1 MGAVLTQIRATLA
14 RRRAQTAIVLVVC
27 LLAASVSTMALT
39 ILVRVNQPWD
49 DAFAQVNGAHLVFH
63 LDAAR
68 VTAAQLAAT
77 ASVPGVT
84 AAGPPLETAAV
95 PFTVGAAKGPIQ
107 VIGRESPGGE
117 IGRLVLAAGRWPQR
131 PGEIAVGRFD
141 AFDSPLRT
149 NLGDTIRPVS
159 GAPMAF
165 TVVGEVIDLNAFS
178 TLGSTT
184 RAWVL
189 PGEVAELAHNAQV
202 RLEYEMPYR
211 FQRAATSADLA
222 ADRRALEAV
231 LPAGSE
237 AQPPSTWLDLRA
249 GANWL
254 VEAVSGVVFAFAV
267 LALLAVA
274 LIVAS
279 VVAGSVVSGYRE
291 IGIIKALGFTPAEV
305 ALTVVGQM
313 AAPALAG
320 ALLGI
325 PVGALISRPFLLTTA
340 SALRL
345 PTPSAV
351 DPAVDASVPVGLLLL
366 VVLAALVP
374 ALRAAR
380 TNSVHAIA
388 MGSAPPAAR
397 RSWLTSGLARL
408 GVPRPLSLGAGDA
421 IARPLRSAL
430 TLLALAIGIAT
441 ITFAFTFGPTIQRF
455 ADDRAGWGAAQDL
468 NVTRYPALSDSAAT
482 ALLTSQPETES
493 VIATHQ
499 FLVAIAGQADAVP
512 LIAMRGDAPGF
523 GYHALVGRWFGESG
537 EAVVASLTARDAH
550 IRVGD
555 SVSGTV
561 DGRPVQLRVVGIHND
576 ITTGGRGFRVGWDT
590 VATLLT
596 TSPDLY
602 LVKLPPGADAWAFA
616 SRVAARE
623 PDALSVEPVAWAQW
637 AAPFIA
643 LLNTLVGGLT
653 LVLALIAAA
662 GVFNATLLS
671 TRERLRDIATL
682 KALGM
687 TPRQIGVMA
696 AASALVLA
704 LIAAVIG
711 IPVGMVLLGVIVG
724 AMGDLYGF
732 VVSSASLSAPT
743 AALVVG
749 GAFVV
754 ALAGAAVPARWAAAV
769 PVTQVLRSE

>member
-1 MGAVLTQIRATLA
+1 MGAVLTQVRATLT
-14 RRRAQTAIVLVVC
+14 RRRTQTAIVLVVS

-49 DAFAQVNGAHLVFH
+49 DAFGRVNGAHLVFH
-63 LDAAR
+63 LDVAK

-77 ASVPGVT
+77 ASLPGVA

-95 PFTVGAAKGPIQ
+95 PFSVGAEKGLIR
-107 VIGRESPGGE
+107 VIGRESPGGD
-117 IGRLVLAAGRWPQR
+117 IGRLVVTAGHWPQR
-131 PGEIAVGRFD
+131 PGEIAVGGFD
-141 AFDSPLRT
+141 AFDSPVQT
-149 NLGDTIRPVS
+149 KLGDTIQPVS

-178 TLGSTT
+178 TMGSTT

-189 PGEVAELAHNAQV
+189 PGQVAELAQRAQV

-222 ADRRALEAV
+222 ADRRAVEAV

-237 AQPPSTWLDLRA
+237 TQPPTTWLDLRA

-254 VEAVSGVVFAFAV
+254 VEAVSGVVFAFTV
-267 LALLAVA
+267 FALLAVA

-291 IGIIKALGFTPAEV
+291 IGIIKALGFTPAQV
-305 ALTVVGQM
+305 ALVIVGQM

-325 PVGALISRPFLLTTA
+325 PLGALISRPFLLTTA

-345 PTPSAV
+345 PTPSAI
-351 DPAVDASVPVGLLLL
+351 DPAVDVGVPAGLLLL

-397 RSWLTSGLARL
+397 RSWLTNGLARL
-408 GVPRPLSLGAGDA
+408 GAPRPLSLGAGDA

-468 NVTRYPALSDSAAT
+468 NVSRYPALSDAAAT
-482 ALLTSQPETES
+482 ALLNSQPETES

-499 FLVAIAGQADAVP
+499 FLMALPGQADAMP
-512 LIAMRGDAPGF
+512 LIAMQRRRTRFWLPRPGR
-523 GYHALVGRWFGESG
+523 ALV
-537 EAVVASLTARDAH
+537 
-550 IRVGD
+550 
-555 SVSGTV
+555 
-561 DGRPVQLRVVGIHND
+561 RPVR
-576 ITTGGRGFRVGWDT
+576 RGSRRLADGPGCPHPSRRHSYRDSRRP
-590 VATLLT
+590 L
-596 TSPDLY
+596 
-602 LVKLPPGADAWAFA
+602 GADA
-616 SRVAARE
+616 SRGRRQRR
-623 PDALSVEPVAWAQW
+623 DHRRAWL
-637 AAPFIA
+637 PGE
-643 LLNTLVGGLT
+643 LGHGGDSSHD
-653 LVLALIAAA
+653 LA
-662 GVFNATLLS
+662 
-671 TRERLRDIATL
+671 
-682 KALGM
+682 
-687 TPRQIGVMA
+687 
-696 AASALVLA
+696 
-704 LIAAVIG
+704 
-711 IPVGMVLLGVIVG
+711 
-724 AMGDLYGF
+724 
-732 VVSSASLSAPT
+732 
-743 AALVVG
+743 
-749 GAFVV
+749 
-754 ALAGAAVPARWAAAV
+754 
-769 PVTQVLRSE
+769 